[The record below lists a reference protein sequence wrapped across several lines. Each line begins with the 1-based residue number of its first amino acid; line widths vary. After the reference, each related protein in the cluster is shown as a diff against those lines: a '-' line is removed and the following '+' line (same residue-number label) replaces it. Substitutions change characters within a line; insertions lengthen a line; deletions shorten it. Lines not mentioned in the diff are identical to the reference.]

1 MRFKLV
7 EGAKSAWKWHSAQA
21 LGVLALTPI
30 VWMEL
35 PADIKSRIPDEWT
48 PYVVSV
54 VALGGLIGRLR
65 SQAK

>member
-1 MRFKLV
+1 MKLV
-7 EGAKSAWKWHSAQA
+7 EGAKNAWKWHSAQA
-21 LGVLALTPI
+21 LAALTLMPI

-35 PADIKSRIPDEWT
+35 PSDIKSLIPDGWT

-65 SQAK
+65 SQPK

>member
-1 MRFKLV
+1 MKLKLV
-7 EGAKSAWKWHSAQA
+7 QGAKDAWKWYSVQA
-21 LGVLALTPI
+21 LGVLTVVPM

-48 PYVVSV
+48 PYIVSA